1 MTLLHRQMPPSRPPP
16 NVPSTFIPRD
26 TCTCN
31 YKMLRHHKIHCH
43 DINLEKSSV
52 FVCLFIGF
60 GNFQRMLK
68 QCRTIV
74 NFVSIPLYCTAILI
88 TTLFFLYFM
97 AFWLYRIWVPIRYTQ
112 FCSYIQTFYRF
123 SPYQLVFSS
132 RSFVLLFYLHVF
144 PWEIWAG
151 RRKRCANPSIIITIC

>member
-26 TCTCN
+26 TCN

-43 DINLEKSSV
+43 DINLEKSFV

-88 TTLFFLYFM
+88 TTLFFFIFYGLLAIQDM
-97 AFWLYRIWVPIRYTQ
+97 GSYTLH
-112 FCSYIQTFYRF
+112 T
-123 SPYQLVFSS
+123 
-132 RSFVLLFYLHVF
+132 VLLVYTDILPVF
-144 PWEIWAG
+144 PLPARFFFSLFCFVVLSPCFPLRNMSG
-151 RRKRCANPSIIITIC
+151 A